1 MRTYTVP
8 GDREGGLGIMLVTKE
23 SQELSSNPDAYLK
36 FINSNAGKTIAKQV
50 GIPVPTKLRR
60 YVPGEPA
67 LDGRVLLGGSGR
79 LVNQI
84 QQILADD
91 YKVTTTVGDNKYAG
105 LVFDATGIKNPE
117 DLRQLYDFF
126 HPVMRQL
133 QPCARLLVI
142 GTTPEL
148 VEDTDERIAQRA
160 LEGFTRSVGKEL
172 LRGATVQ
179 LVYVSPKIDDT
190 LAGLESTLRFVL
202 SGKSAFVDA
211 QVIRVDESGATAPAD
226 WEKPST
232 GKIAVVTGAARGIG
246 ATIAEVLARDG
257 AKVICVDIPAAGEG
271 LTETAN
277 KVGGTALP
285 LDVTAAD
292 AADKLK
298 EHAEARHGGPIDII
312 VHNAGITRDKLLA
325 NMDEGRWDSVV
336 AVNLVAP
343 VRITEKLLENGG
355 LADNGRVVG
364 VASIAGIAGN
374 RGQTNYGAT
383 KAGVIGLVDSLSEKL
398 AAKGITVNAV
408 APGFIET
415 QMTAAIPFGTRVGG
429 RLLSSL
435 QQGGETVDVAEAIA
449 YFASPASQAVTGNV
463 VRVCGQ
469 AMMGA

>member
-1 MRTYTVP
+1 MP
-8 GDREGGLGIMLVTKE
+8 
-23 SQELSSNPDAYLK
+23 SNQDAYLK
-36 FINSNAGKTIAKQV
+36 FINSDAGKKIATQV
-50 GIPVPTKLRR
+50 GMPVPTKLRR
-60 YVPGEPA
+60 YVPSEPA

-79 LVNQI
+79 LAGRI
-84 QQILADD
+84 EEMLSGD
-91 YKVTTTVGDNKYAG
+91 YKISTSVGDNKYAAF
-105 LVFDATGIKNPE
+105 VFDATGITKPE
-117 DLRQLYDFF
+117 ELRELYDFF

-133 QPCARLLVI
+133 QPSARVLVI

-148 VEDTDERIAQRA
+148 AANSDERIAQRA
-160 LEGFTRSVGKEL
+160 LEGFTRSVAKEL
-172 LRGATVQ
+172 LRGATAQ
-179 LVYVSPKIDDT
+179 LVYTSPDISAD
-190 LAGLESTLRFVL
+190 LAGLESTLRFIL

-211 QVIRVDESGATAPAD
+211 QVIRVGSEAAQAPAD
-226 WEKPST
+226 WEKPSE

-257 AKVICVDIPAAGEG
+257 AKVICVDVPQAGEA

-277 KVGGTALP
+277 RVKGTALP

-292 AADKLK
+292 AAEKLK
-298 EHAEARHGGPIDII
+298 DHAAARHGGAIDII

-325 NMDEGRWDSVV
+325 NMDESRWDSVI
-336 AVNLVAP
+336 AVNLAAP
-343 VRITEKLLENGG
+343 VRITEGLLANGG
-355 LADNGRVVG
+355 LSDNGRVIG

-383 KAGVIGLVDSLSEKL
+383 KAGVIGFVDSFSAEL
-398 AAKGITVNAV
+398 ADKGITVNAV

-429 RLLSSL
+429 RLMSSL
-435 QQGGETVDVAEAIA
+435 NQGGETVDVAETIA
-449 YFASPASQAVTGNV
+449 YFAAPSSQAVTGNV

>member
-1 MRTYTVP
+1 MP
-8 GDREGGLGIMLVTKE
+8 
-23 SQELSSNPDAYLK
+23 SNQDAYLK
-36 FINSNAGKTIAKQV
+36 FINSNAGKKIAKNV
-50 GIPVPTKLRR
+50 GMPVPTKLRR
-60 YVPGEPA
+60 YKKGEPA

-79 LVNQI
+79 L
-84 QQILADD
+84 ADGIEKALTGD
-91 YKVTTTVGDNKYAG
+91 YKISRTAGDSKYAA
-105 LVFDATGIKNPE
+105 LVFDATGITKPE
-117 DLRQLYDFF
+117 DLKELYDFF
-126 HPVMRQL
+126 HPVMRQIQSSGRVL
-133 QPCARLLVI
+133 II

-148 VEDTDERIAQRA
+148 AESSDERIAQRA
-160 LEGFTRSVGKEL
+160 LEGFSRSVAKEL
-172 LRGATVQ
+172 LRGATAQ
-179 LVYVSPKIDDT
+179 LVYTDPKLTGDNI
-190 LAGLESTLRFVL
+190 AGLESTLRFIL

-211 QVIRVDESGATAPAD
+211 QVIRVGDEKTETPAD
-226 WEKPST
+226 WDKPSE

-257 AKVICVDIPAAGEG
+257 AKVICVDVPQAGEG

-298 EHAEARHGGPIDII
+298 AHAEARHGGPIDII

-325 NMDEGRWDSVV
+325 NMDDARWSSVI
-336 AVNLVAP
+336 AVNLAAP
-343 VRITEKLLENGG
+343 VRITEGLVANGG
-355 LADNGRVVG
+355 LADNGRVIG

-383 KAGVIGLVDSLSEKL
+383 KAGVIGFVDSFSEEL

-415 QMTAAIPFGTRVGG
+415 QMTAAIPFGTRVAG
-429 RLLSSL
+429 RVLSSL
-435 QQGGETVDVAEAIA
+435 NQGGETIDVAETIA
-449 YFASPASQAVTGNV
+449 YFASPASQAVSGNV

-469 AMMGA
+469 ALLGA

>member
-1 MRTYTVP
+1 MP
-8 GDREGGLGIMLVTKE
+8 AN
-23 SQELSSNPDAYLK
+23 QDAYLK
-36 FINSNAGKTIAKQV
+36 FINSNAGKMIAKQV
-50 GIPVPTKLRR
+50 GMPVPTKLRR
-60 YVPGEPA
+60 YTPGEPA

-79 LVNQI
+79 L
-84 QQILADD
+84 ADSIEKALSGD
-91 YKVTTTVGDNKYAG
+91 YKISRSAGDSKYAG
-105 LVFDATGIKNPE
+105 LVFDATGIKKPE
-117 DLRQLYDFF
+117 DLKELYEFF
-126 HPVMRQL
+126 HPVMRQI
-133 QPCARLLVI
+133 QPSGRVLII

-148 VEDTDERIAQRA
+148 AESSDERIAQRA
-160 LEGFTRSVGKEL
+160 LEGFSRSIAKEL
-172 LRGATVQ
+172 LRGATAQ
-179 LVYVSPKIDDT
+179 LVYTAPGVSGDIT
-190 LAGLESTLRFVL
+190 NLESTLRFVL

-211 QVIRVDESGATAPAD
+211 QVIRVGDEAAEAPASWD
-226 WEKPST
+226 KPSE

-257 AKVICVDIPAAGEG
+257 AKVICVDVPQAGEG

-298 EHAEARHGGPIDII
+298 EHAEARHGGPVDII

-325 NMDEGRWDSVV
+325 NMDEGRWDSVI
-336 AVNLVAP
+336 AVNLAAP
-343 VRITEKLLENGG
+343 VRITEKLLANGG

-383 KAGVIGLVDSLSEKL
+383 KAGVIGFVDAFSEDL

-429 RLLSSL
+429 RLLSTL
-435 QQGGETVDVAEAIA
+435 NQGGETVDVAEAIA
-449 YFASPASQAVTGNV
+449 YFAAPSSQAVTGNV